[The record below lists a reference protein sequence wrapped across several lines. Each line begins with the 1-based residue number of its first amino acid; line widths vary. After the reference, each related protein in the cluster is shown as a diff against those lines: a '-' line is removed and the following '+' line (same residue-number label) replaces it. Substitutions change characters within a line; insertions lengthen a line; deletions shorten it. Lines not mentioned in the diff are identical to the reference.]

1 MSRSQIRCFT
11 KMKKTFIKISH
22 FFFLLVVLSACSTT
36 NQNKSNALEEIRFDG
51 EAKTIIQK
59 ATSSGITGR
68 TENSKSEYG
77 EFTVTPEPDGLTIQ
91 LDMNAEWL
99 YIDIHVYNITN
110 DWENARIS
118 IDYTKEDTKVFK
130 YPFVKQGDEYQ
141 VYLTM
146 QKKDYA
152 DWTKTQ
158 FAKVQAEGG
167 LGNFSVTKTSTAYD
181 NDELSVV
188 LKGLTFVLPAQ
199 KIDFEIEGNIY
210 INGAWN
216 KYFGWYNDFT
226 IESNKLFLNKNNE
239 KKRNNLKD
247 RNNVFVSIDKLC
259 TIDGV
264 RYRCKIIENNNE
276 LFNPIHKF
284 PLIKIVTDSGEEITE
299 KNYYPSSVTIDNCD
313 EKYALDSVHAGVR
326 VRGNSTA
333 DFQWGPEVPYRIKF
347 DEKQKVLGLH
357 DNKKFKSWV
366 LLESNGSYSDYMGF
380 KLAEKI
386 FEGEYYSSD
395 CTFVHVYI
403 NDVYKG
409 IYLLCE
415 QNQVN
420 KRRVDITEP
429 VKKSKG
435 PDCGYL
441 LEMDNYANA
450 EDHPF
455 FALNTEEELPIND
468 YGWEKKS
475 KYRDVVD
482 INGDKRF
489 FTSTRYSIKVD
500 TYSDEQNEFI
510 AKYLRNVYEI
520 CWQAITEEKAFEFDQ
535 EYNLVESK
543 KSPHEAV
550 ENVIDLK
557 SFANTFILQEL
568 VRNNDVGAGSFFMAV
583 DFTKN
588 KNERYG
594 RLTFE
599 APWDFNW
606 GYQYFPKDE
615 DYYENSERLR
625 YYAGAYQPRYVLNDG
640 YERSNYWFVLFN
652 KSPWFRK
659 YIRERWNEIGA
670 NELRKVT
677 AKAKEHFVSYQEYDF
692 IGKSDHNREW
702 DFVNERIDYIENNF
716 WKE

>member
-1 MSRSQIRCFT
+1 
-11 KMKKTFIKISH
+11 MKCPRNAVRL
-22 FFFLLVVLSACSTT
+22 FLVILVSALLAGCSSVK
-36 NQNKSNALEEIRFDG
+36 QKSLNNPEEICFDG
-51 EAKTIIQK
+51 DAKIIIQGE
-59 ATSSGITGR
+59 TSSGNIGIT
-68 TENSKSEYG
+68 ESSKSENG
-77 EFTVTPEPDGLTIQ
+77 EFSVTPGPDGLAIT
-91 LDMNAEWL
+91 LNMNEEWL
-99 YIDIHVYNITN
+99 YIDIHVFNITE
-110 DWENARIS
+110 DYENARIS
-118 IDYTKEDTKVFK
+118 VDCTKSSTRKFK
-130 YPFVKQGDEYQ
+130 YPFVKLGDEYQ

-146 QKKDYA
+146 QKKDYT

-158 FAKVQAEGG
+158 FVKVQAEGG
-167 LGNFSVTKTSTAYD
+167 LGNFAVTKSGFSYD
-181 NDELSVV
+181 NDEQSVL
-188 LKGLTFVLPAQ
+188 LKDLTFVVPKK
-199 KIDFEIEGNIY
+199 KIDYKIEGNIY
-210 INGAWN
+210 CNGAWN
-216 KYFGWYNDFT
+216 EYYGWYNDFVV
-226 IESNKLFLNKNNE
+226 EENKLFLNKHNE
-239 KKRNNLKD
+239 KKRAELSGKNNI
-247 RNNVFVSIDKLC
+247 FVSIDKIC
-259 TIDGV
+259 KIDGV
-264 RYRCKIIENNNE
+264 RFSCKILENTNA

-284 PLIKIVTDSGEEITE
+284 PLLKIVTDSGEEITE

-313 EKYALDSVHAGVR
+313 EKYILDSVHAGVR

-429 VKKSKG
+429 VKESKG

-500 TYSDEQNEFI
+500 TYSDEQNNFI

-520 CWQAITEEKAFEFDQ
+520 CWQAITEEKAFEFDE

-543 KSPHEAV
+543 KSPPEAV

-606 GYQYFPKDE
+606 GYQHFPKDE
-615 DYYENSERLR
+615 DYYENNGRLR

-670 NELRKVT
+670 DELRKVT

-702 DFVNERIDYIENNF
+702 DFVNERIDYIEECF